1 MKLSET
7 ELTIGGVKL
16 KGIYIAVVL
25 SLATTI
31 ASAVWT
37 ASSLYSR
44 LGIVEKKASAV
55 KVAVEKVQLIEL
67 AINAVNS
74 TNQIIA
80 IKQKSFFQSQ
90 KKINMHTIALHE
102 KFAIAIACIILFFIG
117 APLGAL
123 IKKGGIGLPIIIAIS
138 FFLTYHFIGIFAK
151 NSADQ
156 DEQNFERMAQ

>member
-44 LGIVEKKASAV
+44 LAIVEKKASAV
-55 KVAVEKVQLIEL
+55 KPVVEKVQLIEQRLEDNDVSQLKGKL
-67 AINAVNS
+67 ATLKTSLDTLVIQQKNLLELKGDVS
-74 TNQIIA
+74 ELSKDIES
-80 IKQKSFFQSQ
+80 IKGTVAKAEVITKDVGDVGESL
-90 KKINMHTIALHE
+90 KKLNTEVDNLWE
-102 KFAIAIACIILFFIG
+102 GLEYLSN
-117 APLGAL
+117 PL
-123 IKKGGIGLPIIIAIS
+123 K
-138 FFLTYHFIGIFAK
+138 
-151 NSADQ
+151 
-156 DEQNFERMAQ
+156 

>member
-44 LGIVEKKASAV
+44 LAIVEKKASAV
-55 KVAVEKVQLIEL
+55 KATVEKVQLIEQRLEDNDVGQLKGKL
-67 AINAVNS
+67 ATLKTSLDTLVVQQKNLLELKGDVSELSKDIES
-74 TNQIIA
+74 
-80 IKQKSFFQSQ
+80 IKGTVAKAEVITKDVGDVGDSLKELNTEVDNLWEGLEYLS
-90 KKINMHTIALHE
+90 N
-102 KFAIAIACIILFFIG
+102 
-117 APLGAL
+117 PL
-123 IKKGGIGLPIIIAIS
+123 K
-138 FFLTYHFIGIFAK
+138 
-151 NSADQ
+151 
-156 DEQNFERMAQ
+156 

>member
-44 LGIVEKKASAV
+44 LAIVEKKASAV
-55 KVAVEKVQLIEL
+55 KVTAEKVQLIEQRLEDNDVGQLKGKL
-67 AINAVNS
+67 ATLKTSLDTLVVQQKNLLELKGDVSELSKDIES
-74 TNQIIA
+74 
-80 IKQKSFFQSQ
+80 IKGTVAKAEVITKDVGDVGDSLKQLNTEVDNLWEGLEYLS
-90 KKINMHTIALHE
+90 N
-102 KFAIAIACIILFFIG
+102 
-117 APLGAL
+117 PL
-123 IKKGGIGLPIIIAIS
+123 K
-138 FFLTYHFIGIFAK
+138 
-151 NSADQ
+151 
-156 DEQNFERMAQ
+156 

>member
-44 LGIVEKKASAV
+44 LAIVEKKASSV
-55 KVAVEKVQLIEL
+55 KPVVEKVQLIEQRLEDNDVSQLKGKL
-67 AINAVNS
+67 ATLKTSLDTLVVQQKNLLELKGDVSELSKDIES
-74 TNQIIA
+74 
-80 IKQKSFFQSQ
+80 IKGTVAK
-90 KKINMHTIALHE
+90 AE
-102 KFAIAIACIILFFIG
+102 
-117 APLGAL
+117 
-123 IKKGGIGLPIIIAIS
+123 IIIKDIGDTDAK
-138 FFLTYHFIGIFAK
+138 FKTLTKEVEDLWQGMEYLSNPLK
-151 NSADQ
+151 
-156 DEQNFERMAQ
+156 

>member
-44 LGIVEKKASAV
+44 LSIVESKASSV
-55 KVAVEKVQLIEL
+55 KKVVEEVQLISQRLEDNDVGQLKGKLATLKTSLDTLVVQQKNLLEL
-67 AINAVNS
+67 KEDVSELSKEIES
-74 TNQIIA
+74 
-80 IKQKSFFQSQ
+80 IKGTVAKAEVITKDVGDVGERLKTQETEIDNLWEGLEYLS
-90 KKINMHTIALHE
+90 N
-102 KFAIAIACIILFFIG
+102 
-117 APLGAL
+117 PL
-123 IKKGGIGLPIIIAIS
+123 K
-138 FFLTYHFIGIFAK
+138 
-151 NSADQ
+151 
-156 DEQNFERMAQ
+156 

>member
-44 LGIVEKKASAV
+44 LAIVEKKASAV
-55 KVAVEKVQLIEL
+55 KVTAEKVQLIEQRLEDNDVGQLKGKL
-67 AINAVNS
+67 ATLKTSLDTLVVQQKNLLELKEDVSELSKDIES
-74 TNQIIA
+74 
-80 IKQKSFFQSQ
+80 IKGTVAKAEVITKDVGDVGESLKELNTEVDNLWEGLEYLS
-90 KKINMHTIALHE
+90 N
-102 KFAIAIACIILFFIG
+102 
-117 APLGAL
+117 PL
-123 IKKGGIGLPIIIAIS
+123 K
-138 FFLTYHFIGIFAK
+138 
-151 NSADQ
+151 
-156 DEQNFERMAQ
+156 

>member
-44 LGIVEKKASAV
+44 LDIVEKKASAV
-55 KVAVEKVQLIEL
+55 KVTVEKVQLIEQRLEDNDVGQLKGKL
-67 AINAVNS
+67 ATLKTSLDTLVVQQKNLLELKGDVSELSKDIES
-74 TNQIIA
+74 
-80 IKQKSFFQSQ
+80 IKGTVAKAEVITKDVGDVGDSLKELNTEVDNLWEGLEYLS
-90 KKINMHTIALHE
+90 N
-102 KFAIAIACIILFFIG
+102 
-117 APLGAL
+117 PL
-123 IKKGGIGLPIIIAIS
+123 K
-138 FFLTYHFIGIFAK
+138 
-151 NSADQ
+151 
-156 DEQNFERMAQ
+156 

>member
-44 LGIVEKKASAV
+44 LAIVEKKASAV
-55 KVAVEKVQLIEL
+55 KVTAEKVQLIEQRLEDNDVGQLKGKL
-67 AINAVNS
+67 ATLKTSLDTLVVQQKNLLELKGDVSELSKDIES
-74 TNQIIA
+74 
-80 IKQKSFFQSQ
+80 IKGTVAKAEVITKDVGDVGDSLNELNTEVDNLWEGLEYLS
-90 KKINMHTIALHE
+90 N
-102 KFAIAIACIILFFIG
+102 
-117 APLGAL
+117 PL
-123 IKKGGIGLPIIIAIS
+123 K
-138 FFLTYHFIGIFAK
+138 
-151 NSADQ
+151 
-156 DEQNFERMAQ
+156 

>member
-55 KVAVEKVQLIEL
+55 KVAVEKVQLIEQRLEDNDVGQLKGKL
-67 AINAVNS
+67 ATLNTSLDTLVVQQKNLLELKGDVSELSKDIES
-74 TNQIIA
+74 
-80 IKQKSFFQSQ
+80 IKGTVAKAEVITKDVGDVGDSL
-90 KKINMHTIALHE
+90 KKLNTEVDNLWE
-102 KFAIAIACIILFFIG
+102 GLEYLSN
-117 APLGAL
+117 PL
-123 IKKGGIGLPIIIAIS
+123 K
-138 FFLTYHFIGIFAK
+138 
-151 NSADQ
+151 
-156 DEQNFERMAQ
+156 

>member
-44 LGIVEKKASAV
+44 LAIVEKKASAV
-55 KVAVEKVQLIEL
+55 KVTAEKVQLIEQRLEDNDVGQLKGKL
-67 AINAVNS
+67 ATLKTSLDTLVVQQKNLLELKGDVSELSKDIES
-74 TNQIIA
+74 
-80 IKQKSFFQSQ
+80 IKGTVAKAEVITKDVGDVGESLKELNTEVDNLWEGLEYLS
-90 KKINMHTIALHE
+90 N
-102 KFAIAIACIILFFIG
+102 
-117 APLGAL
+117 PL
-123 IKKGGIGLPIIIAIS
+123 K
-138 FFLTYHFIGIFAK
+138 
-151 NSADQ
+151 
-156 DEQNFERMAQ
+156 

>member
-44 LGIVEKKASAV
+44 LDIVEKKASAV
-55 KVAVEKVQLIEL
+55 KATVEKVQLIEQRLEDNDVGQLKGKL
-67 AINAVNS
+67 ATLKTSLDTLVVQQKNLLELKGDVSELSKDIES
-74 TNQIIA
+74 
-80 IKQKSFFQSQ
+80 IKGTVAKAEVITKDVGDVGDSLKELNTEVDNLWEGLEYLS
-90 KKINMHTIALHE
+90 N
-102 KFAIAIACIILFFIG
+102 
-117 APLGAL
+117 PL
-123 IKKGGIGLPIIIAIS
+123 K
-138 FFLTYHFIGIFAK
+138 
-151 NSADQ
+151 
-156 DEQNFERMAQ
+156 

>member
-44 LGIVEKKASAV
+44 LDIVEKKASAV
-55 KVAVEKVQLIEL
+55 KVTVEKVQLIEQRLEDNDVGQLKGKL
-67 AINAVNS
+67 ATLKTSLDTLVVQQKNLLELKGDVSELSKDIES
-74 TNQIIA
+74 
-80 IKQKSFFQSQ
+80 IKGTVAKAEVITKDVGDVGDSL
-90 KKINMHTIALHE
+90 KKLNTEVDNLWE
-102 KFAIAIACIILFFIG
+102 GLEYLSN
-117 APLGAL
+117 PL
-123 IKKGGIGLPIIIAIS
+123 K
-138 FFLTYHFIGIFAK
+138 
-151 NSADQ
+151 
-156 DEQNFERMAQ
+156 

>member
-44 LGIVEKKASAV
+44 LAIVEKKASAV
-55 KVAVEKVQLIEL
+55 KVTAEKVQLIEQRLEDNDVGQLKGKL
-67 AINAVNS
+67 ATLKTSLDTLVVQQKNLLELKGDVSELSKDIES
-74 TNQIIA
+74 
-80 IKQKSFFQSQ
+80 IKGTVAKAEVITKDVGDVGDSL
-90 KKINMHTIALHE
+90 KKLNTEVDNLWE
-102 KFAIAIACIILFFIG
+102 GLEYLSN
-117 APLGAL
+117 PL
-123 IKKGGIGLPIIIAIS
+123 K
-138 FFLTYHFIGIFAK
+138 
-151 NSADQ
+151 
-156 DEQNFERMAQ
+156 

>member
-44 LGIVEKKASAV
+44 LAVVEKKASAV
-55 KVAVEKVQLIEL
+55 KVTAEKVQLIEQRLEDNDVGQLKGKL
-67 AINAVNS
+67 ATLKTSLDTLVVQQKNLLELKGDVSELSKDIES
-74 TNQIIA
+74 
-80 IKQKSFFQSQ
+80 IKGTVAKAEVIT
-90 KKINMHTIALHE
+90 KDVGD
-102 KFAIAIACIILFFIG
+102 IG
-117 APLGAL
+117 DSLKELNTEVDNLWEGLEYLSNPL
-123 IKKGGIGLPIIIAIS
+123 K
-138 FFLTYHFIGIFAK
+138 
-151 NSADQ
+151 
-156 DEQNFERMAQ
+156 

>member
-44 LGIVEKKASAV
+44 LAIVEKKASAV
-55 KVAVEKVQLIEL
+55 KVTVEKVQLIEQRLEDNDVGQLKGKL
-67 AINAVNS
+67 ATLKTSLDTLVVQQKNLLELKGDVSELSKDIES
-74 TNQIIA
+74 
-80 IKQKSFFQSQ
+80 IKGTVAKAEVITKDVGDVGDSLKELNTEVDNLWEGLEYLS
-90 KKINMHTIALHE
+90 N
-102 KFAIAIACIILFFIG
+102 
-117 APLGAL
+117 PL
-123 IKKGGIGLPIIIAIS
+123 K
-138 FFLTYHFIGIFAK
+138 
-151 NSADQ
+151 
-156 DEQNFERMAQ
+156 

>member
-44 LGIVEKKASAV
+44 LAIVEKKASSVKIAV
-55 KVAVEKVQLIEL
+55 DKVQLIEQRLEDNDVSQLKGKL
-67 AINAVNS
+67 ATLNTSLDTLVVQQKNLLELKGDVSELSKDIES
-74 TNQIIA
+74 
-80 IKQKSFFQSQ
+80 IKGTVAK
-90 KKINMHTIALHE
+90 AE
-102 KFAIAIACIILFFIG
+102 
-117 APLGAL
+117 
-123 IKKGGIGLPIIIAIS
+123 IIIKDIGDTDS
-138 FFLTYHFIGIFAK
+138 KFKTLTKEVEDLWQGMEYLSNPLK
-151 NSADQ
+151 
-156 DEQNFERMAQ
+156 

>member
-44 LGIVEKKASAV
+44 LAIVEKKASAV
-55 KVAVEKVQLIEL
+55 KVTVEKVQLIEQRLEDNDVGQLKGKL
-67 AINAVNS
+67 ATLKTSLDTLVVQQKNLLELKGDVSELSKDIES
-74 TNQIIA
+74 
-80 IKQKSFFQSQ
+80 IKGTVAKAEVITKDVGDVGESLKELNTEVDNLWEGLEYLS
-90 KKINMHTIALHE
+90 N
-102 KFAIAIACIILFFIG
+102 
-117 APLGAL
+117 PL
-123 IKKGGIGLPIIIAIS
+123 K
-138 FFLTYHFIGIFAK
+138 
-151 NSADQ
+151 
-156 DEQNFERMAQ
+156 

>member
-44 LGIVEKKASAV
+44 LDIVEKKASAV
-55 KVAVEKVQLIEL
+55 KVTVEKVQLIEQRLEDNDVGQLKGKL
-67 AINAVNS
+67 ATLKTSLDTLVVQQKNLLELKGDVSELSKDIESIKGTVAKAEVI
-74 TNQIIA
+74 TKDVGDIIYETS
-80 IKQKSFFQSQ
+80 I
-90 KKINMHTIALHE
+90 T
-102 KFAIAIACIILFFIG
+102 
-117 APLGAL
+117 
-123 IKKGGIGLPIIIAIS
+123 
-138 FFLTYHFIGIFAK
+138 T
-151 NSADQ
+151 
-156 DEQNFERMAQ
+156 

>member
-55 KVAVEKVQLIEL
+55 KVAVEKVQLIEQRLEDNDVGQLKGKL
-67 AINAVNS
+67 ATLKTSLDTLVVQQKNLLELKGDVSELSKDIES
-74 TNQIIA
+74 
-80 IKQKSFFQSQ
+80 IKGTVAKAEVITKDVGDVGDSL
-90 KKINMHTIALHE
+90 KKLNTEVDNLWE
-102 KFAIAIACIILFFIG
+102 GLEYLSN
-117 APLGAL
+117 PL
-123 IKKGGIGLPIIIAIS
+123 K
-138 FFLTYHFIGIFAK
+138 
-151 NSADQ
+151 
-156 DEQNFERMAQ
+156 

>member
-44 LGIVEKKASAV
+44 LAIVEKKASAV
-55 KVAVEKVQLIEL
+55 KETVEKVQLIEQRLEDNDVGQLKGKL
-67 AINAVNS
+67 ATLKTSLDTLVVQQKNLLELKGDVSELSKDIES
-74 TNQIIA
+74 
-80 IKQKSFFQSQ
+80 IKGTVAKAEVITKDVGDVGESLKELNTEVDNLWEGLEYLS
-90 KKINMHTIALHE
+90 N
-102 KFAIAIACIILFFIG
+102 
-117 APLGAL
+117 PL
-123 IKKGGIGLPIIIAIS
+123 K
-138 FFLTYHFIGIFAK
+138 
-151 NSADQ
+151 
-156 DEQNFERMAQ
+156 

>member
-44 LGIVEKKASAV
+44 LAIVEKKASAV
-55 KVAVEKVQLIEL
+55 KVTVEKVQLIEQRLQDNDVGQLKGKL
-67 AINAVNS
+67 ATLKTSLDTLVVQQKNLLELKGDVSELSKDIES
-74 TNQIIA
+74 
-80 IKQKSFFQSQ
+80 IKGTVAKAEVITKDVGDVGESLKELNTEVDNLWEGLEYLS
-90 KKINMHTIALHE
+90 N
-102 KFAIAIACIILFFIG
+102 
-117 APLGAL
+117 PL
-123 IKKGGIGLPIIIAIS
+123 K
-138 FFLTYHFIGIFAK
+138 
-151 NSADQ
+151 
-156 DEQNFERMAQ
+156 

>member
-44 LGIVEKKASAV
+44 LSVVESKASSV
-55 KVAVEKVQLIEL
+55 KKVVEEVQLISQRLEDNDVGQLKGKLATLKTSLDTLVVQQKNLLEL
-67 AINAVNS
+67 KEDVSELSKEIES
-74 TNQIIA
+74 
-80 IKQKSFFQSQ
+80 IKGTVAKAEVITKDVGDVGERLKTQETEIDNLWEGLEYLS
-90 KKINMHTIALHE
+90 N
-102 KFAIAIACIILFFIG
+102 
-117 APLGAL
+117 PL
-123 IKKGGIGLPIIIAIS
+123 K
-138 FFLTYHFIGIFAK
+138 
-151 NSADQ
+151 
-156 DEQNFERMAQ
+156 

>member
-44 LGIVEKKASAV
+44 LAIVEKKASAV
-55 KVAVEKVQLIEL
+55 KVTVEKVQLIEQRLEDNDVGQLKGKL
-67 AINAVNS
+67 ATLKTSLDTLVVQQKNLLELKEDVSELSKDIES
-74 TNQIIA
+74 
-80 IKQKSFFQSQ
+80 IKGTVAKAEVITKDVGDVGESLKELNTEVDNLWEGLEYLS
-90 KKINMHTIALHE
+90 N
-102 KFAIAIACIILFFIG
+102 
-117 APLGAL
+117 PL
-123 IKKGGIGLPIIIAIS
+123 K
-138 FFLTYHFIGIFAK
+138 
-151 NSADQ
+151 
-156 DEQNFERMAQ
+156 

>member
-44 LGIVEKKASAV
+44 LAIVEKKASAV
-55 KVAVEKVQLIEL
+55 KPVVEKVQLIEQRLEDNDVSQLKGKL
-67 AINAVNS
+67 ATLKTSLDTLVVQQKNLLELKGDVSELSKDIES
-74 TNQIIA
+74 
-80 IKQKSFFQSQ
+80 IKGTVAKAEVITKDVGDVGESLKELNTEVDNLWEGLEYLS
-90 KKINMHTIALHE
+90 N
-102 KFAIAIACIILFFIG
+102 
-117 APLGAL
+117 PL
-123 IKKGGIGLPIIIAIS
+123 K
-138 FFLTYHFIGIFAK
+138 
-151 NSADQ
+151 
-156 DEQNFERMAQ
+156 

>member
-44 LGIVEKKASAV
+44 LAIVEKKASAV
-55 KVAVEKVQLIEL
+55 KVTAEKVQLIEQRLEDNDVGQLKGKL
-67 AINAVNS
+67 ATLKTSLDTLVVQQKNLLELKGDVSELSKDIES
-74 TNQIIA
+74 
-80 IKQKSFFQSQ
+80 IKGTVAKAEVITKDVGDVGDSLKELNTEVDNLWEGLEYLS
-90 KKINMHTIALHE
+90 N
-102 KFAIAIACIILFFIG
+102 
-117 APLGAL
+117 PL
-123 IKKGGIGLPIIIAIS
+123 K
-138 FFLTYHFIGIFAK
+138 
-151 NSADQ
+151 
-156 DEQNFERMAQ
+156 

>member
-44 LGIVEKKASAV
+44 LAIVEKKASAV
-55 KVAVEKVQLIEL
+55 KVTAEKVQLIEQRLEDNDVGQLKGKL
-67 AINAVNS
+67 ATLKTSLDTLVVQQKNLLELKGDVSELSKDIES
-74 TNQIIA
+74 
-80 IKQKSFFQSQ
+80 IKGTVAKAEVITKDVGDVGESLKELNTEVDNLWKGLEYLS
-90 KKINMHTIALHE
+90 N
-102 KFAIAIACIILFFIG
+102 
-117 APLGAL
+117 PL
-123 IKKGGIGLPIIIAIS
+123 K
-138 FFLTYHFIGIFAK
+138 
-151 NSADQ
+151 
-156 DEQNFERMAQ
+156 

>member
-44 LGIVEKKASAV
+44 LAIVEKKASAV
-55 KVAVEKVQLIEL
+55 KLVVEKVQLIEQRLEDNDVGQLKGKL
-67 AINAVNS
+67 ATLKTSLDTLVVQQKNLLELKGDVSELSKDIES
-74 TNQIIA
+74 
-80 IKQKSFFQSQ
+80 IKGTVAKAEVITKDVGDVGESLKELNTEVDNLWEGLEYLS
-90 KKINMHTIALHE
+90 N
-102 KFAIAIACIILFFIG
+102 
-117 APLGAL
+117 PL
-123 IKKGGIGLPIIIAIS
+123 K
-138 FFLTYHFIGIFAK
+138 
-151 NSADQ
+151 
-156 DEQNFERMAQ
+156 

>member
-44 LGIVEKKASAV
+44 LAIVEKKASAV
-55 KVAVEKVQLIEL
+55 KPVVEKVQLIEQRLEDNDVSQLKGKL
-67 AINAVNS
+67 ATLKTSLDTLVVQQKNLLELKGDVSELSKDIES
-74 TNQIIA
+74 
-80 IKQKSFFQSQ
+80 IKGTVAKAEVITKDVGDVGESL
-90 KKINMHTIALHE
+90 KKLNTEVDNLWE
-102 KFAIAIACIILFFIG
+102 GLEYLSN
-117 APLGAL
+117 PL
-123 IKKGGIGLPIIIAIS
+123 K
-138 FFLTYHFIGIFAK
+138 
-151 NSADQ
+151 
-156 DEQNFERMAQ
+156 

>member
-44 LGIVEKKASAV
+44 LAIVEKKASAV
-55 KVAVEKVQLIEL
+55 KVTVEKVQLIEQRLEDNDVGQLKGKL
-67 AINAVNS
+67 ATLKTSLDTLVVQQKNLLELKGDVSELSKDIES
-74 TNQIIA
+74 
-80 IKQKSFFQSQ
+80 IKGTVAKAEVITKDVGDVGDSL
-90 KKINMHTIALHE
+90 KKLNTEVDNLWE
-102 KFAIAIACIILFFIG
+102 GLEYLSN
-117 APLGAL
+117 PL
-123 IKKGGIGLPIIIAIS
+123 K
-138 FFLTYHFIGIFAK
+138 
-151 NSADQ
+151 
-156 DEQNFERMAQ
+156 

>member
-44 LGIVEKKASAV
+44 LAIVEKNASAV
-55 KVAVEKVQLIEL
+55 KETVEKVQLIEQRLEDNDVGQLKGKL
-67 AINAVNS
+67 ATLKTSLDTLVVQQKNLLELKGDVSELSKDIES
-74 TNQIIA
+74 
-80 IKQKSFFQSQ
+80 IKGTVAKAEVITKDVGDVGESLKELNTEVDNLWEGLEYLS
-90 KKINMHTIALHE
+90 N
-102 KFAIAIACIILFFIG
+102 
-117 APLGAL
+117 PL
-123 IKKGGIGLPIIIAIS
+123 K
-138 FFLTYHFIGIFAK
+138 
-151 NSADQ
+151 
-156 DEQNFERMAQ
+156 

>member
-44 LGIVEKKASAV
+44 LAIVEKKASAV
-55 KVAVEKVQLIEL
+55 KATVEKVQLIEQRLEDNDVGQLKGKL
-67 AINAVNS
+67 ATLKTSLDTLVVQQKNLLELKGDVSELSKDIES
-74 TNQIIA
+74 
-80 IKQKSFFQSQ
+80 IKGTVAKAEVITKDVGDVGESLKELNTEVDNLWEGLEYLS
-90 KKINMHTIALHE
+90 N
-102 KFAIAIACIILFFIG
+102 
-117 APLGAL
+117 PL
-123 IKKGGIGLPIIIAIS
+123 K
-138 FFLTYHFIGIFAK
+138 
-151 NSADQ
+151 
-156 DEQNFERMAQ
+156 

>member
-44 LGIVEKKASAV
+44 LAIVEKKASAV
-55 KVAVEKVQLIEL
+55 KVTAEKVQLIEQRLQDNDVGQLKGKL
-67 AINAVNS
+67 ATLKTSLDTLVVQQKNLLELKGDVSELSKDIES
-74 TNQIIA
+74 
-80 IKQKSFFQSQ
+80 IKGTVAKAEVITKDVGDVGESLKELNTEVDNLWEGLEYLS
-90 KKINMHTIALHE
+90 N
-102 KFAIAIACIILFFIG
+102 
-117 APLGAL
+117 PL
-123 IKKGGIGLPIIIAIS
+123 K
-138 FFLTYHFIGIFAK
+138 
-151 NSADQ
+151 
-156 DEQNFERMAQ
+156 

>member
-44 LGIVEKKASAV
+44 LAIDEKKASAV
-55 KVAVEKVQLIEL
+55 KVTAEKVQLIEQRLQDNDVGQLKGKL
-67 AINAVNS
+67 ATLKTSLDTLVVQQKNLLELKGDVSELSKDIES
-74 TNQIIA
+74 
-80 IKQKSFFQSQ
+80 IKGTVAKAEVITKDVGDVGESLKELNTEVDNLWEGLEYLS
-90 KKINMHTIALHE
+90 N
-102 KFAIAIACIILFFIG
+102 
-117 APLGAL
+117 PL
-123 IKKGGIGLPIIIAIS
+123 K
-138 FFLTYHFIGIFAK
+138 
-151 NSADQ
+151 
-156 DEQNFERMAQ
+156 

>member
-44 LGIVEKKASAV
+44 LAIVEKKASAV
-55 KVAVEKVQLIEL
+55 KPVVEKVQLIEQRLEDNDVGQLKGKL
-67 AINAVNS
+67 ATLKTSLDTLVVQQKNLLELKGDVSELSKDIES
-74 TNQIIA
+74 
-80 IKQKSFFQSQ
+80 IKGTVAKAEVITKDVGDVGDSLKELNTEVDNLWEGLEYLS
-90 KKINMHTIALHE
+90 N
-102 KFAIAIACIILFFIG
+102 
-117 APLGAL
+117 PL
-123 IKKGGIGLPIIIAIS
+123 K
-138 FFLTYHFIGIFAK
+138 
-151 NSADQ
+151 
-156 DEQNFERMAQ
+156 